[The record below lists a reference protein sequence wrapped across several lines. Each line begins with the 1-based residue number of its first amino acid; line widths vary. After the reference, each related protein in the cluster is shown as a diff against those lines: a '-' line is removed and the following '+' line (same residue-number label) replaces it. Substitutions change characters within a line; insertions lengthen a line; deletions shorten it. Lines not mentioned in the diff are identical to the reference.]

1 MVAAPEC
8 VTVCFETQ
16 TPLYTGGI
24 GQMGDA
30 LYPSNLLGGL
40 RHFSAMLA
48 NSLGVA
54 GFEDRVWG
62 TAGQAGQP
70 AHAKGVALHWDFS
83 QMGKITLPPKI
94 EIPKSGKEQKNP
106 SRWWFNTA
114 YAGRFSLTL
123 TRRALSDFDWQLVRM
138 AVAIQTRKAMWGSKD
153 QFGLGVVAFVDEPQ
167 AIATLVEPL
176 KPTDVKGKTLADAQ
190 RLNLL
195 RCAFATVQFQS
206 AERTGA
212 RAKQLPWRTALALG
226 LAVRA
231 TLRDA
236 LRSKEREK
244 EKELKPLRHQML
256 GKLNEFGSA
265 VNVSAAYG
273 NPQQPEVRITVVLK
287 PESPEARSNILK
299 GFNAALQQQLGERL
313 AAMPELNHY
322 RLKTATWDYGGKYL
336 KTSETK
342 TEWLNQLAGV
352 TP

>member
-40 RHFSAMLA
+40 RHFSTMLA
-48 NSLGVA
+48 NALGVA

-114 YAGRFSLTL
+114 YAGRFSLTM

-153 QFGLGVVAFVDEPQ
+153 QFGLGVAAFLDERQ
-167 AIATLVEPL
+167 AIAELVEPL
-176 KPTDVKGKTLADAQ
+176 KPTDVKGKPLADAQ

-195 RCAFATVQFQS
+195 RCAFATVRFQS

-273 NPQQPEVRITVVLK
+273 NPQQPEVRIMVVLK
-287 PESPEARSNILK
+287 PETEEARLTIWNA
-299 GFNAALQQQLGERL
+299 FNAALPQQLDERL
-313 AAMPELNHY
+313 AAIPELNHY
-322 RLKTATWDYGGKYL
+322 RPKAVIWSYGDEYL
-336 KTSETK
+336 NKP
-342 TEWLNQLAGV
+342 TEWLNQLSGV